1 MKEMFGQILIQV
13 RGAWRFRWYALA
25 VGWGLLIAGCI
36 VVLRMPDIYESRA
49 RVYVDSDSVLKPL
62 LSGLTVNTDNVN
74 RVNMMSR
81 VLTSRPILER
91 VARETD
97 LAARAPDSGSFER
110 LVSELA
116 LKIKLDG
123 NGTDN
128 TYSIRYSDSDPAM
141 AQRVVRKLLDTFV
154 EDTLGIKRQDSDSA
168 QKFLEAQIHEYE
180 QRLRETEDR
189 LTSFKQKNVG
199 SMPGQGGDYYT
210 QYQSASAALEELR
223 AKYRLASER
232 IHELGK
238 QLEGEEPTFGLFV
251 EGGDG
256 SGEADDGQIAE
267 YRRQLDQLLLQY
279 TDKHPKVVALKE
291 TIEQLQAQRASKAG
305 GKKGPRIVSRDPK
318 NAASLALDINPVY
331 QNLRIELSRAQVD
344 VAELKQQIGEK
355 ESLVNGLHSRL
366 NSVPETEA
374 ELVRL
379 NRDYE
384 VNKQQHQALLQRL
397 EAARLSQQADSST
410 GEGRFRIIEPPTKAL
425 FPIGPK
431 RAILMSGALCVALAC
446 GIALAFLLNQIKPIF
461 LSRNML
467 ASITG
472 LPVLGAISYAT
483 PKPSRPFLR
492 RDPALV
498 TMAAAGLLVF
508 YLLSVAFAGS
518 AARLLRLITG

>member
-1 MKEMFGQILIQV
+1 MKEMFGQVLIQV

-25 VGWGLLIAGCI
+25 VGWGVLIAGCI

-62 LSGLTVNTDNVN
+62 LSGLTVNSDSAN
-74 RVNMMSR
+74 RVNLMSR
-81 VLTSRPILER
+81 VLTSRPNLER

-97 LAARAPDSGSFER
+97 LAARAPDGGAFER

-116 LKIKLDG
+116 VRIKLDATG
-123 NGTDN
+123 NDN
-128 TYSIRYSDSDPAM
+128 TYAIRYSDSDPVM

-154 EDTLGIKRQDSDSA
+154 EDTLGIKRQDSDTA
-168 QKFLEAQIHEYE
+168 QKFLEAQIRDYD
-180 QRLRETEDR
+180 QRLREAEDK
-189 LTSFKQKNVG
+189 LTSFKQRNVG

-210 QYQSASAALEELR
+210 QYQNTSAALEELR
-223 AKYRLASER
+223 AKYRLATER
-232 IHELGK
+232 VHELEK
-238 QLEGEEPTFGLFV
+238 QLEGEEPTFGLFA
-251 EGGDG
+251 EGDG
-256 SGEADDGQIAE
+256 SPEADDGQIAE

-279 TDKHPKVVALKE
+279 TDKHPRVIALKE
-291 TIEQLQAQRASKAG
+291 TIAQVEAQKQAKAG

-318 NAASLALDINPVY
+318 NAASIALDINPVY

-344 VAELKQQIGEK
+344 IAELKQQISEK
-355 ESLVNGLHSRL
+355 ETLVSSLHSRL

-384 VNKQQHQALLQRL
+384 VNKAQHTALLQRL
-397 EAARLSQQADSST
+397 ESARLSQQADSST
-410 GEGRFRIIEPPTKAL
+410 EEGRFRVIEPPTKAL

-431 RAILMSGALCVALAC
+431 RALLMSSVLCVALGA
-446 GIALAFLLNQIKPIF
+446 GIVLVFLLNQIKPVF

-467 ASITG
+467 GSITG
-472 LPVLGAISYAT
+472 LPVLGAISYAA
-483 PKPSRPFLR
+483 PKPVTSFLR

-498 TMAAAGLLVF
+498 TMAASGLLIF
-508 YLLSVAFAGS
+508 YLLSMAFAGS
-518 AARLLRLITG
+518 AGRLLRMITG